1 MNFVNDIVPFQL
13 QEKQEVVIE
22 KIVRNK
28 RKCVTVVKG
37 LELFGELF
45 SERKS
50 LQVKWSRQSSL
61 EWVAT
66 CMINWTLLEVLDDS
80 CFQYNEFD
88 YMFFPEPLGVKLSD
102 ASKKLGKKFA
112 TGASVV
118 KVPCRGLWCYS
129 GFGIWALLDQILLC
143 SVP

>member
-61 EWVAT
+61 E
-66 CMINWTLLEVLDDS
+66 
-80 CFQYNEFD
+80 
-88 YMFFPEPLGVKLSD
+88 
-102 ASKKLGKKFA
+102 
-112 TGASVV
+112 
-118 KVPCRGLWCYS
+118 
-129 GFGIWALLDQILLC
+129 
-143 SVP
+143 